1 MCGSC
6 DPRDWNEWTV
16 PVECAEI
23 LCKSEGAFAFT
34 LLGGLAS
41 PARLTC
47 LRHMSRIHIHTPRC
61 DLDGTFVSR
70 LFSERAGRLMVGMSA
85 DLINKF
91 P

>member
-1 MCGSC
+1 MNCVGHVTRGTGMSGQFL
-6 DPRDWNEWTV
+6 
-16 PVECAEI
+16 CAEI
-23 LCKSEGAFAFT
+23 LCKSEGTFAFT

-70 LFSERAGRLMVGMSA
+70 FFQREQA
-85 DLINKF
+85 D
-91 P
+91 